1 MNYLDNEKFDNGR
14 GVADLYVRYGFYS
27 DEEAEAF
34 KNELKDESKRNG
46 KYISVFN
53 DATEALANAID
64 SKALRNACD
73 SIDLDEN
80 RSDFLV
86 NAWSDTD
93 CAFNKDTINYV
104 RRDAYRL
111 LAVASNTLSSRFE
124 SIGKKNLETIVDRI
138 NPDMIADAYEEKEA
152 EKKDTDDNCSI
163 NIITTSQGM
172 ERIKQF
178 LSENGEVE
186 FIEEDK

>member
-1 MNYLDNEKFDNGR
+1 M
-14 GVADLYVRYGFYS
+14 
-27 DEEAEAF
+27 
-34 KNELKDESKRNG
+34 
-46 KYISVFN
+46 
-53 DATEALANAID
+53 
-64 SKALRNACD
+64 
-73 SIDLDEN
+73 
-80 RSDFLV
+80 
-86 NAWSDTD
+86 
-93 CAFNKDTINYV
+93 

-111 LAVASNTLSSRFE
+111 LAEASNTLSSRFE